1 MLLVTGCF
9 IKLSKLYIKGFRNF
23 KEATINFNNQS
34 LIIGAN
40 DVGKTNLLYALRIL
54 LDRGFSDLD
63 LELKESDFY
72 AYEETNEV
80 IITAFFDD
88 IKEDCI
94 LSKMKGDISGDG
106 NLVIK
111 YLATKGEDYKFF
123 CGKSDADEDLH
134 EYAIPYYRKVLNIK
148 YINSKRDFW
157 GYINKTKNILLQQ
170 AKEDRSA
177 ETIDMDD
184 ALYKQISDKL
194 KEVDSQI
201 PELSYVKNATEQI
214 NEELNKLAI
223 HNQEQK
229 VVFDTASTDTDSVI
243 NKISITSK
251 HGDKKLLIGGEGRLN
266 QIYLSLWASQNR
278 ISEYSNEVSI
288 LCVEE
293 PEAYLHP
300 HQQRELARY
309 LCQVLKG
316 QVILT
321 SHSPYIVCEFSPNS
335 IMRLY
340 KDDQETK
347 VASDGCSSVIEEGF
361 DGFGYRMSV
370 LPAEAFF
377 ADCVILV
384 EGQSELIFYK
394 TLAKQIGIDLDR
406 LNISILSVEGVGFYT
421 YAKILG
427 ALGIYWVARTDNDIF
442 KIQHQDAYRFAG
454 IERGLEL
461 AKQSCDLEETDEKV
475 IDAYSC
481 KIHGFVDK
489 NSIPSKVLEAA
500 DKLRDVLANYDIF
513 IADVDFET
521 DLCNG
526 PLKDG
531 LKEYYGDLLSDS
543 SLIKKMK
550 SHKAINIYDFLKN
563 HKERLEALADDYVAK
578 PLLSAKNYI
587 EDKYGTY

>member
-1 MLLVTGCF
+1 MRLKT
-9 IKLSKLYIKGFRNF
+9 LYIKGFRNF

-40 DVGKTNLLYALRIL
+40 DVGKTNLLYALRLL

-94 LSKMKGDISGDG
+94 LSKMKGDIRGDG

-370 LPAEAFF
+370 IPAEAFF

-406 LNISILSVEGVGFYT
+406 LNISILSVEGVGFNT

-526 PLKDG
+526 PLKDA
-531 LKEYYGDLLSDS
+531 LKEYYGDFLSDS

-563 HKERLEALADDYVAK
+563 HKDRLEALADDYIAK

>member
-1 MLLVTGCF
+1 MRLKT
-9 IKLSKLYIKGFRNF
+9 LYIKGFRNF

-106 NLVIK
+106 KLVIK
-111 YLATKGEDYKFF
+111 YLATKGEDYNFF

-251 HGDKKLLIGGEGRLN
+251 HGNKKLLIGGEGRLN

-370 LPAEAFF
+370 IPAEAFF

-481 KIHGFVDK
+481 KIHGFADK
-489 NSIPSKVLEAA
+489 NSIPSEVLEAA

-526 PLKDG
+526 PLKDA

>member
-1 MLLVTGCF
+1 M
-9 IKLSKLYIKGFRNF
+9 KLSKLYIKGFRNF

-370 LPAEAFF
+370 IPAEAFF

-526 PLKDG
+526 PLKDA

-563 HKERLEALADDYVAK
+563 HKDRLEALADDYIAK

>member
-1 MLLVTGCF
+1 MRLKT
-9 IKLSKLYIKGFRNF
+9 LYIKGFRNF

-370 LPAEAFF
+370 IPAEAFF

-406 LNISILSVEGVGFYT
+406 LNISILSVEGVGFNT

-454 IERGLEL
+454 IERGLDL

-526 PLKDG
+526 PLKDA

-563 HKERLEALADDYVAK
+563 HKERLEALADDYIAK

>member
-1 MLLVTGCF
+1 MRLKT
-9 IKLSKLYIKGFRNF
+9 LYIKGFRNF

-106 NLVIK
+106 ELVIK

-123 CGKSDADEDLH
+123 CGKSDTDEDLH
-134 EYAIPYYRKVLNIK
+134 EYTIPYYRKVLNIK

-170 AKEDRSA
+170 AKEERSA

-201 PELSYVKNATEQI
+201 PQLSYVKNATEQI

-370 LPAEAFF
+370 IPAEAFF

-489 NSIPSKVLEAA
+489 ISIPSKVLEAA

-526 PLKDG
+526 PLKDA

>member
-1 MLLVTGCF
+1 M
-9 IKLSKLYIKGFRNF
+9 KLSKLYIKGFRNF

-63 LELKESDFY
+63 LELKKSDFY
-72 AYEETNEV
+72 AYEETDEV

-184 ALYKQISDKL
+184 ALYKEISDKL

-370 LPAEAFF
+370 IPAEAFF

-489 NSIPSKVLEAA
+489 ISIPSKVLEAA

-526 PLKDG
+526 PLKDA

>member
-1 MLLVTGCF
+1 MRLKT
-9 IKLSKLYIKGFRNF
+9 LYIKGFRNF

-106 NLVIK
+106 KLVIK

-251 HGDKKLLIGGEGRLN
+251 HGNKKLLIGGEGRLN

-370 LPAEAFF
+370 IPAEAFF

-406 LNISILSVEGVGFYT
+406 LNISILSVEGVGFNT
-421 YAKILG
+421 YAIILG

-461 AKQSCDLEETDEKV
+461 AQQSCDLEETDEKV

-481 KIHGFVDK
+481 KIHGFADK

-526 PLKDG
+526 PLKDA

-563 HKERLEALADDYVAK
+563 HKERLEALADDYIAK

>member
-1 MLLVTGCF
+1 MRLKT
-9 IKLSKLYIKGFRNF
+9 LYIKGFRNF

-72 AYEETNEV
+72 AYDETNEV
-80 IITAFFDD
+80 IITDFFDD

-106 NLVIK
+106 KLVIK

-123 CGKSDADEDLH
+123 CGKSDTDEDLH

-170 AKEDRSA
+170 AKEERSA
-177 ETIDMDD
+177 ETVDTDD

-309 LCQVLKG
+309 LSGVLNG
-316 QVILT
+316 QIILT
-321 SHSPYIVCEFSPNS
+321 SHSPYIVCENSPNS
-335 IMRLY
+335 IIRLY
-340 KDDQETK
+340 KKDQETLA
-347 VASDGCSSVIEEGF
+347 ASDGCSEIIESGF
-361 DGFGYRMSV
+361 TDFGYRMSV
-370 LPAEAFF
+370 IPAEAFF
-377 ADCVILV
+377 ADYAILV

-394 TLAKQIGIDLDR
+394 TLATQIGIDLDR
-406 LNISILSVEGVGFYT
+406 LNISILSVEGVGFKVYV
-421 YAKILG
+421 KILD
-427 ALGIYWVARTDNDIF
+427 ALNIEWIARTDNDIN
-442 KIQHQDAYRFAG
+442 KIKDHEAYRFAG
-454 IERGLEL
+454 VERGLALIE
-461 AKQSCDLEETDEKV
+461 QSFIIGKSDQNIITDNKP
-475 IDAYSC
+475 
-481 KIHGFVDK
+481 KIHGFASK
-489 NSIPSKVLEAA
+489 EKIPQEVLKAVNE
-500 DKLRDVLANYDIF
+500 LRDMLVEYNVYV
-513 IADVDFET
+513 ADVDLES
-521 DLCNG
+521 DLCKG
-526 PLKDG
+526 PLKVS
-531 LKEYYGDLLSDS
+531 LKNKYGKDLSDEA
-543 SLIKKMK
+543 LVGKMK
-550 SHKAINIYDFLKN
+550 AHKAINMYDFLQNNK
-563 HKERLEALADDYVAK
+563 KDLSILKDDYIAMPLRVAK
-578 PLLSAKNYI
+578 KFV

>member
-1 MLLVTGCF
+1 MRLKT
-9 IKLSKLYIKGFRNF
+9 LYIKGFRNF

-72 AYEETNEV
+72 AYDETNEV

-106 NLVIK
+106 KLVIK

-123 CGKSDADEDLH
+123 CGKSDTDEDLH

-148 YINSKRDFW
+148 YINSKSDFW

-170 AKEDRSA
+170 AKEERSA
-177 ETIDMDD
+177 ETVDTDD

-293 PEAYLHP
+293 PAAYLHP

-309 LCQVLKG
+309 LSGVLNG
-316 QVILT
+316 QIILT
-321 SHSPYIVCEFSPNS
+321 SHSPYIVCENSPNS
-335 IMRLY
+335 IIRLY
-340 KDDQETK
+340 KKDQETLA
-347 VASDGCSSVIEEGF
+347 ASDGCSEIIESGF
-361 DGFGYRMSV
+361 TDFGYRMSV
-370 LPAEAFF
+370 IPAEAFF
-377 ADCVILV
+377 ADYAILV

-394 TLAKQIGIDLDR
+394 TLATQIGIDLDR
-406 LNISILSVEGVGFYT
+406 LNISILSVEGVGFKVYV
-421 YAKILG
+421 KILD
-427 ALGIYWVARTDNDIF
+427 ALNIEWIARTDNDIN
-442 KIQHQDAYRFAG
+442 KIKDHEAYRFAG
-454 IERGLEL
+454 VERGLALIE
-461 AKQSCDLEETDEKV
+461 QSFIIGKSDQNIITDNKP
-475 IDAYSC
+475 
-481 KIHGFVDK
+481 KIHGFASK
-489 NSIPSKVLEAA
+489 EKIPQEVLKAVNE
-500 DKLRDVLANYDIF
+500 LRDMLVEYNVYV
-513 IADVDFET
+513 ADVDLES
-521 DLCNG
+521 DLCKG
-526 PLKDG
+526 PLKVS
-531 LKEYYGDLLSDS
+531 LKNKYGKDLSDEA
-543 SLIKKMK
+543 LVGKMK
-550 SHKAINIYDFLKN
+550 AHKAINMYDFLQNNK
-563 HKERLEALADDYVAK
+563 KDLSILKDDYIAMPLRVAK
-578 PLLSAKNYI
+578 KFV

>member
-1 MLLVTGCF
+1 MRLKT
-9 IKLSKLYIKGFRNF
+9 LYIKGFRNF

-278 ISEYSNEVSI
+278 ISEYSNEISI

-340 KDDQETK
+340 KDDQEAK

-370 LPAEAFF
+370 IPAEAFF

-461 AKQSCDLEETDEKV
+461 AQQSCDLEETDEKV

-481 KIHGFVDK
+481 KIHGFADK

-526 PLKDG
+526 PLKDA

>member
-1 MLLVTGCF
+1 M
-9 IKLSKLYIKGFRNF
+9 KLSKLYIKGFRNF

-278 ISEYSNEVSI
+278 ISEYSNDVSI

-370 LPAEAFF
+370 IPAEAFF

-427 ALGIYWVARTDNDIF
+427 ALDIYWVARTDNDIF

-526 PLKDG
+526 PLKDA

>member
-1 MLLVTGCF
+1 M
-9 IKLSKLYIKGFRNF
+9 KLSKLYIKGFRNF

-184 ALYKQISDKL
+184 ALYKQISEKL

-340 KDDQETK
+340 KDGQETK

-370 LPAEAFF
+370 IPAEAFF

-406 LNISILSVEGVGFYT
+406 LNISILSVEGVGFNT

-489 NSIPSKVLEAA
+489 NSIPSKVLEVA

-526 PLKDG
+526 PLKDA

-563 HKERLEALADDYVAK
+563 HKERLEALADDYIAK

>member
-1 MLLVTGCF
+1 MRLKT
-9 IKLSKLYIKGFRNF
+9 LYIKGFRNF

-111 YLATKGEDYKFF
+111 YLATKGEDYKFL

-309 LCQVLKG
+309 LSGVLNG

-321 SHSPYIVCEFSPNS
+321 SHSPYIVCENSPNS
-335 IMRLY
+335 IIRLY
-340 KDDQETK
+340 KKDQETLA
-347 VASDGCSSVIEEGF
+347 ASDGCSEIIESGF
-361 DGFGYRMSV
+361 TDFGYRMSV
-370 LPAEAFF
+370 IPAEAFF
-377 ADCVILV
+377 ADYAILV

-394 TLAKQIGIDLDR
+394 TLAPQIGIDLDR
-406 LNISILSVEGVGFYT
+406 LNISILSVEGVGFKV
-421 YAKILG
+421 YAKILD
-427 ALGIYWVARTDNDIF
+427 ALNIEWIARTDNDIN
-442 KIQHQDAYRFAG
+442 KIKDHETYHFAG
-454 IERGLEL
+454 VERGIALIE
-461 AKQSCDLEETDEKV
+461 QSFIIRKSDKNIITDNKP
-475 IDAYSC
+475 
-481 KIHGFVDK
+481 KIHGFASK
-489 NSIPSKVLEAA
+489 EKIPQEVLKAVNE
-500 DKLRDVLANYDIF
+500 LRDMLIEYNVYV
-513 IADVDFET
+513 ADVDLET
-521 DLCNG
+521 DLCKG
-526 PLKDG
+526 PLKVS
-531 LKEYYGDLLSDS
+531 LKNKYGKDLSDEA
-543 SLIKKMK
+543 LVGKMK
-550 SHKAINIYDFLKN
+550 AHKAINMYDFLQNNK
-563 HKERLEALADDYVAK
+563 KDLSILKDDYIAMPLWVAK
-578 PLLSAKNYI
+578 KI
-587 EDKYGTY
+587 VEDKYGTY

>member
-1 MLLVTGCF
+1 MRLKT
-9 IKLSKLYIKGFRNF
+9 LYIKGFRNF

-251 HGDKKLLIGGEGRLN
+251 YGDKKLLIGGEGRLN

-370 LPAEAFF
+370 IPAEAFF

-406 LNISILSVEGVGFYT
+406 LNISILSVEGVGFNT

-526 PLKDG
+526 PLKDA

-563 HKERLEALADDYVAK
+563 HKERLEALADDYIAK

>member
-1 MLLVTGCF
+1 MRLKT
-9 IKLSKLYIKGFRNF
+9 LYIKGFRNF

-370 LPAEAFF
+370 IPAEAFF

-489 NSIPSKVLEAA
+489 ILIPSKVLEAA

-526 PLKDG
+526 PLKDA

>member
-1 MLLVTGCF
+1 M
-9 IKLSKLYIKGFRNF
+9 KLSKLYIKGFRNF

-94 LSKMKGDISGDG
+94 LSKMKGEISGDG

-123 CGKSDADEDLH
+123 CGKSDTDEDLH

-370 LPAEAFF
+370 IPAEAFF

-406 LNISILSVEGVGFYT
+406 LNISILSVEGVGFNT

-500 DKLRDVLANYDIF
+500 DKLRDVLANYAIF

-526 PLKDG
+526 PLKDA

-563 HKERLEALADDYVAK
+563 HKERLEALADDYIAK

>member
-1 MLLVTGCF
+1 MRLKT
-9 IKLSKLYIKGFRNF
+9 LYIKGFRNF

-72 AYEETNEV
+72 VYEETNEV

-106 NLVIK
+106 ELVIK

-123 CGKSDADEDLH
+123 CGKSDTDEDLH
-134 EYAIPYYRKVLNIK
+134 EYTIPYYRKVLNIK

-170 AKEDRSA
+170 AKEERSA

-201 PELSYVKNATEQI
+201 PQLSYVKNATEQI

-335 IMRLY
+335 ITRLY

-370 LPAEAFF
+370 IPAEAFF

-481 KIHGFVDK
+481 KIHGFADK

-526 PLKDG
+526 PLKDA

-563 HKERLEALADDYVAK
+563 HKERLEALADDYIAK

>member
-1 MLLVTGCF
+1 MRLKT
-9 IKLSKLYIKGFRNF
+9 LYIKGFRNF

-72 AYEETNEV
+72 AYDETNEV

-106 NLVIK
+106 KLVIK

-123 CGKSDADEDLH
+123 CGKSDTDEDLH

-170 AKEDRSA
+170 AKEERSA
-177 ETIDMDD
+177 ETVDTDD

-370 LPAEAFF
+370 IPAEAFF

-461 AKQSCDLEETDEKV
+461 AKKSCDLEETDEKV

-526 PLKDG
+526 PLKDA

>member
-1 MLLVTGCF
+1 M
-9 IKLSKLYIKGFRNF
+9 KLSKLYIKGFRNF

-370 LPAEAFF
+370 IPAEAFF

-406 LNISILSVEGVGFYT
+406 LNISILSVEGVGFNT

-526 PLKDG
+526 PLKDA

-563 HKERLEALADDYVAK
+563 HKERLEALADDYIAK

>member
-1 MLLVTGCF
+1 MRLKT
-9 IKLSKLYIKGFRNF
+9 LYIKGFRNF

-40 DVGKTNLLYALRIL
+40 DIGKTNLLYALRIL

-309 LCQVLKG
+309 LSGVLNG

-321 SHSPYIVCEFSPNS
+321 SHSPYIVCENSPNS
-335 IMRLY
+335 IIRLY
-340 KDDQETK
+340 KKDQETLA
-347 VASDGCSSVIEEGF
+347 ASDGCSEIIESGF
-361 DGFGYRMSV
+361 TDFGYRMSV
-370 LPAEAFF
+370 IPAEAFF
-377 ADCVILV
+377 ADYAILV

-394 TLAKQIGIDLDR
+394 TLAPQIGIDLDR
-406 LNISILSVEGVGFYT
+406 LNISILSVEGVGFKV
-421 YAKILG
+421 YAKILD
-427 ALGIYWVARTDNDIF
+427 ALNIEWIARTDNDIN
-442 KIQHQDAYRFAG
+442 KIKDHETYRFAG
-454 IERGLEL
+454 VERGLALIE
-461 AKQSCDLEETDEKV
+461 QSFIIGKSDKNIITDNKP
-475 IDAYSC
+475 
-481 KIHGFVDK
+481 KIHGFASK
-489 NSIPSKVLEAA
+489 EKIPQEVLKAVNE
-500 DKLRDVLANYDIF
+500 LRDMLIEYNVYV
-513 IADVDFET
+513 ADVDLET
-521 DLCNG
+521 DLCKG
-526 PLKDG
+526 PLKVS
-531 LKEYYGDLLSDS
+531 LKNKYGKDLSDEA
-543 SLIKKMK
+543 LVGKMK
-550 SHKAINIYDFLKN
+550 AHKAINMYDFLQNNK
-563 HKERLEALADDYVAK
+563 KDLSILKDDYIAMPLWVAK
-578 PLLSAKNYI
+578 KI
-587 EDKYGTY
+587 VEDKYGTY

>member
-1 MLLVTGCF
+1 M
-9 IKLSKLYIKGFRNF
+9 KLSKLYIKGFRNF

-106 NLVIK
+106 KLVIK

-170 AKEDRSA
+170 AKEERSA
-177 ETIDMDD
+177 ETIDTDE

-309 LCQVLKG
+309 LSGVLNG

-321 SHSPYIVCEFSPNS
+321 SHSPYIVCENSPNS
-335 IMRLY
+335 IIRLY
-340 KDDQETK
+340 KKDLETLA
-347 VASDGCSSVIEEGF
+347 ASDGCSEIIESGF
-361 DGFGYRMSV
+361 TDFGYRMSV
-370 LPAEAFF
+370 IPAEAFF
-377 ADCVILV
+377 ADYAILV

-394 TLAKQIGIDLDR
+394 TLAPQIGIDLDR
-406 LNISILSVEGVGFYT
+406 LNISILSVEGVGFKV
-421 YAKILG
+421 YAKILD
-427 ALGIYWVARTDNDIF
+427 ALNIEWIARTDNDIN
-442 KIQHQDAYRFAG
+442 KIKDHETYHFAG
-454 IERGLEL
+454 VERGIALIE
-461 AKQSCDLEETDEKV
+461 QSFIIGKSDKNIMTDNKP
-475 IDAYSC
+475 
-481 KIHGFVDK
+481 KIHGFASK
-489 NSIPSKVLEAA
+489 EKIPQEVLKAVNE
-500 DKLRDVLANYDIF
+500 LRDMLIEYNVYV
-513 IADVDFET
+513 ADVDLET
-521 DLCNG
+521 DLCKG
-526 PLKDG
+526 PLKVS
-531 LKEYYGDLLSDS
+531 LKNKYGKDLSDEA
-543 SLIKKMK
+543 LVGKMK
-550 SHKAINIYDFLKN
+550 AHKAINMYDFLQNNK
-563 HKERLEALADDYVAK
+563 KDLSILKDDYIAMPLWVAK
-578 PLLSAKNYI
+578 KI
-587 EDKYGTY
+587 VEDKYGTY

>member
-1 MLLVTGCF
+1 MRLKT
-9 IKLSKLYIKGFRNF
+9 LYIKGFRNF

-106 NLVIK
+106 KLVIK

-251 HGDKKLLIGGEGRLN
+251 HGNKKLLIGGEGRLN

-370 LPAEAFF
+370 IPAEAFF

-406 LNISILSVEGVGFYT
+406 LNISILSVEGVGFNT

-461 AKQSCDLEETDEKV
+461 AQQSCDLEETDEKV

-526 PLKDG
+526 PLKDA

-550 SHKAINIYDFLKN
+550 SRKAINIYDFLKN
-563 HKERLEALADDYVAK
+563 HKERLEALADDYIAK

>member
-1 MLLVTGCF
+1 MRLKT
-9 IKLSKLYIKGFRNF
+9 LYIKGFRNF

-80 IITAFFDD
+80 IITAFFND

-106 NLVIK
+106 KLVIK

-170 AKEDRSA
+170 AKEERSA
-177 ETIDMDD
+177 ETIDTDD

-243 NKISITSK
+243 DKISITSK

-309 LCQVLKG
+309 LSGVLTG

-321 SHSPYIVCEFSPNS
+321 SHSPYIVCENSPNS
-335 IMRLY
+335 IIRLY
-340 KDDQETK
+340 KKDQETLA
-347 VASDGCSSVIEEGF
+347 ASDGCSEIIESGF
-361 DGFGYRMSV
+361 TDFGYRMSV
-370 LPAEAFF
+370 IPAEAFF
-377 ADCVILV
+377 ADYAILV

-394 TLAKQIGIDLDR
+394 TLAPQIGIDLDR
-406 LNISILSVEGVGFYT
+406 LNISILSVEGVGFKV
-421 YAKILG
+421 YAKILD
-427 ALGIYWVARTDNDIF
+427 ALNIEWIARTDNDIN
-442 KIQHQDAYRFAG
+442 KIKDHDAYRFAG
-454 IERGLEL
+454 VERGLALIE
-461 AKQSCDLEETDEKV
+461 QSFIIGKSDQNIITDNKP
-475 IDAYSC
+475 
-481 KIHGFVDK
+481 KIHGFASK
-489 NSIPSKVLEAA
+489 EKIPQEVLKAVNE
-500 DKLRDVLANYDIF
+500 LRYMLVEYNVYV
-513 IADVDFET
+513 ADVDLET
-521 DLCNG
+521 DLCKG
-526 PLKDG
+526 PLKVS
-531 LKEYYGDLLSDS
+531 LKNKYGKDLSDEA
-543 SLIKKMK
+543 LVGKMK
-550 SHKAINIYDFLKN
+550 AHKAINMYDFLQNNK
-563 HKERLEALADDYVAK
+563 KDLSILKDDYIAMPLWVAK
-578 PLLSAKNYI
+578 KFV

>member
-1 MLLVTGCF
+1 M
-9 IKLSKLYIKGFRNF
+9 KLSKLYIKGFRNF

-370 LPAEAFF
+370 IPAEAFF

-406 LNISILSVEGVGFYT
+406 LNISILSVEGVGFNT

-481 KIHGFVDK
+481 KIHGFADK
-489 NSIPSKVLEAA
+489 NSIPSKVLETA

-526 PLKDG
+526 PLKDA

-563 HKERLEALADDYVAK
+563 HKERLEALADDYIAK

>member
-1 MLLVTGCF
+1 M
-9 IKLSKLYIKGFRNF
+9 KLSKLYIKGFRNF

-340 KDDQETK
+340 KDGQETK

-370 LPAEAFF
+370 IPAEAFF

-406 LNISILSVEGVGFYT
+406 LNISILSVEGVGFNT

-526 PLKDG
+526 PLKDA

>member
-1 MLLVTGCF
+1 MRLKT
-9 IKLSKLYIKGFRNF
+9 LYIKGFRNF

-251 HGDKKLLIGGEGRLN
+251 RGDKKLLIGGEGRLN

-370 LPAEAFF
+370 IPAEAFF

-526 PLKDG
+526 PLKDA

>member
-1 MLLVTGCF
+1 MRLKT
-9 IKLSKLYIKGFRNF
+9 LYIKGFRNF

-347 VASDGCSSVIEEGF
+347 VASDGCSSVIEEGV

-526 PLKDG
+526 PLKDA
-531 LKEYYGDLLSDS
+531 LKKYYGDLLSDS

>member
-1 MLLVTGCF
+1 MRLKT
-9 IKLSKLYIKGFRNF
+9 LYIKGFRNF

-106 NLVIK
+106 KLVIK

-251 HGDKKLLIGGEGRLN
+251 HGNKKLLIGGEGRLN

-370 LPAEAFF
+370 IPAEAFF

-406 LNISILSVEGVGFYT
+406 LNISILSVEGVGFNT

-481 KIHGFVDK
+481 KIHGFADK
-489 NSIPSKVLEAA
+489 NSIPSKVLETA

-526 PLKDG
+526 PLKDA

-563 HKERLEALADDYVAK
+563 HKERLEALADDYIAK

>member
-1 MLLVTGCF
+1 MRLKT
-9 IKLSKLYIKGFRNF
+9 LYIKGFRNF

-80 IITAFFDD
+80 IITAFFND

-106 NLVIK
+106 KLVIK

-170 AKEDRSA
+170 AKEERSA
-177 ETIDMDD
+177 ETIDTDD
-184 ALYKQISDKL
+184 ALYKQISYKL

-243 NKISITSK
+243 DKISITSK

-309 LCQVLKG
+309 LSGVLTG

-321 SHSPYIVCEFSPNS
+321 SHSPYIVCENSPNS
-335 IMRLY
+335 IIRLY
-340 KDDQETK
+340 KKDQETLA
-347 VASDGCSSVIEEGF
+347 ASDGCSEIIESGF
-361 DGFGYRMSV
+361 TDFGYRMSV
-370 LPAEAFF
+370 IPAEAFF
-377 ADCVILV
+377 ADYAILV

-394 TLAKQIGIDLDR
+394 TLAPQIGIDLDR
-406 LNISILSVEGVGFYT
+406 LNISILSVEGVGFKV
-421 YAKILG
+421 YAKILD
-427 ALGIYWVARTDNDIF
+427 ALNIEWIARTDNDIN
-442 KIQHQDAYRFAG
+442 KIKDHDAYRFAG
-454 IERGLEL
+454 VERGLALIE
-461 AKQSCDLEETDEKV
+461 QSFIIGKSDQNIITDNKP
-475 IDAYSC
+475 
-481 KIHGFVDK
+481 KIHGFASK
-489 NSIPSKVLEAA
+489 EKIPQEVLKAVNE
-500 DKLRDVLANYDIF
+500 LRYMLVEYNVYV
-513 IADVDFET
+513 ADVDLET
-521 DLCNG
+521 DLCKG
-526 PLKDG
+526 PLKVS
-531 LKEYYGDLLSDS
+531 LKNKYGKDLSDEA
-543 SLIKKMK
+543 LVGKMK
-550 SHKAINIYDFLKN
+550 AHKAINMYDFLQNNK
-563 HKERLEALADDYVAK
+563 KDLSILKDDYIAMPLWVAK
-578 PLLSAKNYI
+578 KFV

>member
-1 MLLVTGCF
+1 MRLKT
-9 IKLSKLYIKGFRNF
+9 LYIKGFRNF

-106 NLVIK
+106 KLVIK
-111 YLATKGEDYKFF
+111 YFATKGEDYKFF

-370 LPAEAFF
+370 IPDEAFF

-442 KIQHQDAYRFAG
+442 EIQHQDAYRFAG

-481 KIHGFVDK
+481 KIHGFADK
-489 NSIPSKVLEAA
+489 NSIPSEVLEAA
-500 DKLRDVLANYDIF
+500 DKLRDVLANYNIF

-526 PLKDG
+526 PLKDA

>member
-1 MLLVTGCF
+1 MRLKT
-9 IKLSKLYIKGFRNF
+9 LYIKGFRNF

-214 NEELNKLAI
+214 NEDLNKLAI

-370 LPAEAFF
+370 IPAEAFF

-406 LNISILSVEGVGFYT
+406 LNISILSVEGVGFNT

-526 PLKDG
+526 PLKDA

>member
-1 MLLVTGCF
+1 M
-9 IKLSKLYIKGFRNF
+9 KLSKLYIKGFRNF

-170 AKEDRSA
+170 AKEDCSA

>member
-1 MLLVTGCF
+1 MRLKT
-9 IKLSKLYIKGFRNF
+9 LYIKGFRNF

-370 LPAEAFF
+370 IPAEAFF

-406 LNISILSVEGVGFYT
+406 LNISILSVEGVGFNT

-461 AKQSCDLEETDEKV
+461 AKQSCDLVETDEKV

-526 PLKDG
+526 PLKDA

-550 SHKAINIYDFLKN
+550 SHKAINIYDFLQN
-563 HKERLEALADDYVAK
+563 HKKRLEALADDYVAK

>member
-1 MLLVTGCF
+1 M
-9 IKLSKLYIKGFRNF
+9 KLSKLYIKGFRNF

-184 ALYKQISDKL
+184 ALYKQISEKL
-194 KEVDSQI
+194 KEVDLQI

-370 LPAEAFF
+370 IPAEAFF

-526 PLKDG
+526 PLKDA

-563 HKERLEALADDYVAK
+563 HKERLEALADDYIAK

>member
-1 MLLVTGCF
+1 MRLKT
-9 IKLSKLYIKGFRNF
+9 LYIKGFRNF

-278 ISEYSNEVSI
+278 ISEYSNEISI

-370 LPAEAFF
+370 IPAEAFF

-489 NSIPSKVLEAA
+489 ISIPSKVLEAA

-526 PLKDG
+526 PLKDA

>member
-1 MLLVTGCF
+1 M
-9 IKLSKLYIKGFRNF
+9 KLSKLYIKGFRNF

-40 DVGKTNLLYALRIL
+40 DVGKTNLLYALRVL

-229 VVFDTASTDTDSVI
+229 VVFDTASTDIDSVI

-370 LPAEAFF
+370 IPAEAFF

-461 AKQSCDLEETDEKV
+461 AKKSCDLEETDEKV

-526 PLKDG
+526 PLKDA

>member
-1 MLLVTGCF
+1 M
-9 IKLSKLYIKGFRNF
+9 KLSKLYIKGFRNF

-106 NLVIK
+106 KLVIK

-370 LPAEAFF
+370 IPAEAFF

-526 PLKDG
+526 PLKDA

>member
-1 MLLVTGCF
+1 M
-9 IKLSKLYIKGFRNF
+9 KLSKLYIKGFRNF

-370 LPAEAFF
+370 IPAEAFF

-406 LNISILSVEGVGFYT
+406 LNISILSVEGVGFNT

-454 IERGLEL
+454 IERGLDL

-481 KIHGFVDK
+481 KIHGFADK
-489 NSIPSKVLEAA
+489 NSIPSKVLETA

-526 PLKDG
+526 PLKDA

-563 HKERLEALADDYVAK
+563 HKERLEALADDYIAK

>member
-1 MLLVTGCF
+1 M
-9 IKLSKLYIKGFRNF
+9 KLSKLYIKGFRNF

-370 LPAEAFF
+370 IPAEAFF

-461 AKQSCDLEETDEKV
+461 AKKSCDLEETDEKV

-526 PLKDG
+526 PLKDA